1 MIINPK
7 NRLDNKKHIFNKSI
21 KTINIQNIN
30 GRNLRKEISTLIK
43 KKIGSIIIEG
53 GSFTINKFIN
63 NNLWDEMRIF
73 YSKKTFKGGVSA
85 PKFDN
90 KTRNY
95 KKILDDKLFI
105 LYNE

>member
-1 MIINPK
+1 MELAVSNAV
-7 NRLDNKKHIFNKSI
+7 NF
-21 KTINIQNIN
+21 
-30 GRNLRKEISTLIK
+30 
-43 KKIGSIIIEG
+43 
-53 GSFTINKFIN
+53 FTINKFID

-73 YSKKTFKGGVSA
+73 CSKTTFKGGVYA